1 MIWITKTWQAL
12 EKVFERCQNLAQ
24 KVMLL
29 SCKTS
34 PTVVIQVTISFQ
46 QSQLQ
51 FHSTDNGAQET
62 HSSASS
68 SQYNQNTSQ
77 MTMMQK
83 QMEQQQM
90 QNQQLQQQMQ
100 QMQQEQ
106 MQQEQMQQQ

>member
-1 MIWITKTWQAL
+1 MASTRKGVRKMTKSAPQL
-12 EKVFERCQNLAQ
+12 QNINDGGNSSTEA
-24 KVMLL
+24 
-29 SCKTS
+29 
-34 PTVVIQVTISFQ
+34 FQ

-62 HSSASS
+62 HSSTSS

-90 QNQQLQQQMQ
+90 QNQQMQ
-100 QMQQEQ
+100 QPMQQKQMEQ
-106 MQQEQMQQQ
+106 Q